1 MNPAPSTELR
11 PLLRGLNAL
20 LVGLPLALLVCV
32 PGAVGDWIRLFVIVL
47 LEGNALPGMWVLA
60 LLPSLFSIGLLV
72 VAVWQ
77 LGQFRAGEKEWQ
89 SDLYHSRLFVLVCL
103 GLSPFLQWAEV
114 ESGIPSGGM
123 FVFRLNVILFTLAA
137 FVFLL
142 HLNLLLRRL
151 ATLLPNE
158 VLQADTRIFAKLNP
172 MLLLLVLAVVGIY
185 FLASMLGPV
194 NQRFR
199 QIMEAIDAQSGRLL
213 ILLVLPSL
221 ATTLSMIWKS
231 RQTALRMIFE
241 PEIISEP
248 PPSPLGVE
256 EKTSEAG
263 EEPVSSPAD
272 TSYPADAARSPDRE

>member
-1 MNPAPSTELR
+1 MTHVPSTELR

-60 LLPSLFSIGLLV
+60 LLPSLFAIGLLA

-77 LGQFRAGEKEWQ
+77 LGRFRTDVKEWQ
-89 SDLYHSRLFVLVCL
+89 ADLYHSRLFVLVCL
-103 GLSPFLQWAEV
+103 GLAPFLQWAEV
-114 ESGIPSGGM
+114 ESVGLLGGE
-123 FVFRLNVILFTLAA
+123 FVFSLNVILFTLAA

-172 MLLLLVLAVVGIY
+172 MLLLLVLAVVGVY
-185 FLASMLGPV
+185 LLASMLEPA
-194 NQRFR
+194 NQRFK
-199 QIMEAIDAQSGRLL
+199 QIMEAINAQSGRLL

-221 ATTLSMIWKS
+221 ATTLSMVWKS

-241 PEIISEP
+241 PEILNEP
-248 PPSPLGVE
+248 PPAPLAVE
-256 EKTSEAG
+256 EESSEG
-263 EEPVSSPAD
+263 EEKPVSSPAD
-272 TSYPADAARSPDRE
+272 TSYPADAAHSPDRE

>member
-1 MNPAPSTELR
+1 MPNVPSAELR

-20 LVGLPLALLVCV
+20 LVGLTLALLVCV

-47 LEGNALPGMWVLA
+47 LEGNALPGMWVFA
-60 LLPSLFSIGLLV
+60 LLPSLFAIGLLV

-77 LGQFRAGEKEWQ
+77 LGQFRVDVKEWQ
-89 SDLYHSRLFVLVCL
+89 SDLYHSRLFILVCL
-103 GLSPFLQWAEV
+103 GLSPFLQWSEV
-114 ESGIPSGGM
+114 ESGIPPGGM
-123 FVFRLNVILFTLAA
+123 FVFHLNVILFPLAA

-172 MLLLLVLAVVGIY
+172 MLLLLVLIVVGIY
-185 FLASMLGPV
+185 LLASMLQPT
-194 NQRFR
+194 NQRFK
-199 QIMEAIDAQSGRLL
+199 QIMEAIDGQSGRLL

-221 ATTLSMIWKS
+221 ATTLSMVWKS

-241 PEIISEP
+241 PETFSEP
-248 PPSPLGVE
+248 PPTSLAAE
-256 EKTSEAG
+256 EKSSKG
-263 EEPVSSPAD
+263 EEESVSLPAD
-272 TSYPADAARSPDRE
+272 TSYPADAAHSPDRE

>member
-1 MNPAPSTELR
+1 MTHVPSTELR

-60 LLPSLFSIGLLV
+60 LLPSLFAIGLLA

-77 LGQFRAGEKEWQ
+77 LGRFRTDVKEWQ
-89 SDLYHSRLFVLVCL
+89 ADLYHSRLFVLVCL
-103 GLSPFLQWAEV
+103 GLAPFLQWAEV
-114 ESGIPSGGM
+114 ESVGLLGGE
-123 FVFRLNVILFTLAA
+123 FVFSLNVILFTLAA

-172 MLLLLVLAVVGIY
+172 MLLLLVLAVVGVY
-185 FLASMLGPV
+185 LLASMLEPV
-194 NQRFR
+194 NQRFK
-199 QIMEAIDAQSGRLL
+199 QIMEAINAQSGRLL

-221 ATTLSMIWKS
+221 ATTLSMVWKS

-241 PEIISEP
+241 PEILNEP
-248 PPSPLGVE
+248 PPAPLAVE
-256 EKTSEAG
+256 EESSEG
-263 EEPVSSPAD
+263 EEKPVSSPAD
-272 TSYPADAARSPDRE
+272 TSYPADAAHSPDRE

>member
-1 MNPAPSTELR
+1 MPHVPSSELR

-20 LVGLPLALLVCV
+20 LVGLPMALLVCV

-60 LLPSLFSIGLLV
+60 LFPSLFAIGLLFI
-72 VAVWQ
+72 AILQ
-77 LGQFRAGEKEWQ
+77 LGKFRADVKKWQ

-114 ESGIPSGGM
+114 ESGISSEGILI
-123 FVFRLNVILFTLAA
+123 FRLNMILFTLAA

-158 VLQADTRIFAKLNP
+158 ILRADTRIFAKFNP
-172 MLLLLVLAVVGIY
+172 ILLLLVLSVVGIY
-185 FLASMLGPV
+185 LLASMLDPA
-194 NQRFR
+194 NQRFK
-199 QIMEAIDAQSGRLL
+199 QIMEAINDQSGRLL
-213 ILLVLPSL
+213 ILLVLPSV
-221 ATTLSMIWKS
+221 ATTLSMVWKS

-241 PEIISEP
+241 PETFSEP
-248 PPSPLGVE
+248 PPTPLAAKE
-256 EKTSEAG
+256 ES
-263 EEPVSSPAD
+263 VSSPTD
-272 TSYPADAARSPDRE
+272 TSYPADAAHSLDRE